1 MAMDPLQNPD
11 AAPLPVGTPSI
22 CVFCGARR
30 GFDPAHAQWARRIG
44 MAIAERRW
52 QLVFGGGSVGLMGEV
67 AQAALDAGGTVIG
80 VIPEALMA
88 RELAHRGVTDLR
100 VVADMSI
107 RKQQMVAISDA
118 FIALPGGFGT
128 LDELF
133 EVLTLRQTRYH
144 SKPVRLFDP
153 DGYYD
158 RLISMC
164 EGFVEQGFVSAD
176 HLQLVRRERSIEGLL
191 DGLFTAQ
198 A

>member
-1 MAMDPLQNPD
+1 MDAEPTD
-11 AAPLPVGTPSI
+11 DTAPLPTDTPSI
-22 CVFCGARR
+22 CVFCGARK
-30 GFDPAHAQWARRIG
+30 GFDPAHAELARQTGR
-44 MAIAERRW
+44 AIASRGWR
-52 QLVFGGGSVGLMGEV
+52 LVFGGGSVGLMGEV
-67 AQAALDAGGTVIG
+67 AQGALDAGGPVLGI
-80 VIPEALMA
+80 IPEALMA

-100 VVADMSI
+100 IVADMSV
-107 RKQQMVAISDA
+107 RKQQMVEVSDA

-144 SKPVRLFDP
+144 AKPVRLLDP

-158 RLISMC
+158 RLIAMC
-164 EGFVEQGFVSAD
+164 EGFVEAGFVSAA
-176 HLQLVRRERSIEGLL
+176 HLGLVRREREIDTVL

>member
-1 MAMDPLQNPD
+1 MDPLPSLD
-11 AAPLPVGTPSI
+11 AAPLPAGMPSI
-22 CVFCGARR
+22 CVFCGARK
-30 GFDPAHAQWARRIG
+30 GFDPAHADWARRIG
-44 MAIAERRW
+44 QAIAGRRW
-52 QLVFGGGSVGLMGEV
+52 RLVFGGGSVGLMGEV
-67 AQAALDAGGTVIG
+67 AQAALDAGGSVLG

-100 VVADMSI
+100 IVADMSV
-107 RKQQMVAISDA
+107 RKQQMVELSDA

-158 RLISMC
+158 RLIAMC
-164 EGFVEQGFVSAD
+164 EGFVEAGFVSSE
-176 HLQLVRRERSIEGLL
+176 HLALVRRERSIDALL